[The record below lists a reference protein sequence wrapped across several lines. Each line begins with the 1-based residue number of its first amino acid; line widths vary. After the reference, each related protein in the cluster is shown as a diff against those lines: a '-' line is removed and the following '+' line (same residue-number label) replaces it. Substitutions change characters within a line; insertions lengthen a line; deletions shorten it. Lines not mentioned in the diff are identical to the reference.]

1 MKMTYIKGV
10 DKVMTNLN
18 KEINKIKKRSMEGLI
33 EAVIMLERDMDETS
47 PTIPIDSGDLRAS
60 FFRDP
65 RYVVDRP
72 IIVFGFN
79 ASYAWWVHENVGA
92 NFKRPGSGAKFLEA
106 ALKRNEKRILEIIR
120 DTVKE
125 K

>member
-1 MKMTYIKGV
+1 MRMTYIKGV
-10 DKVMTNLN
+10 DKVLTNLN

-33 EAVIMLERDMDETS
+33 EAVIMLERDMDETP
-47 PTIPIDSGDLRAS
+47 PTIPIDLGNLRAS

-65 RYVVDRP
+65 RYIGDRP